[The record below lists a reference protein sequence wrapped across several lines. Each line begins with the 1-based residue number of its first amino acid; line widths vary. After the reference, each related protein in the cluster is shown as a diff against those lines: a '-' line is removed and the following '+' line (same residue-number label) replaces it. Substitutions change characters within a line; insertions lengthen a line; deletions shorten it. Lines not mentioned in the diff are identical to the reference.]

1 MSQAFESASVPSAP
15 FFLAD
20 HPALDFLNT
29 VAVVDGQPVDFLQ
42 SDEDVIRWLQRAS
55 LAEDGKLPRFAAS
68 TLLYS
73 ARTLR
78 ELIRNLIVKRKAG
91 TRADVAAFNAFLMKA
106 RSYPQLVWESRK
118 LPRLDRVR
126 ELKSPGQVL
135 APVAEAAADLLANGD
150 FDLIRKCED
159 ETCVLWFY
167 DRTKSHRRRWCSMAA
182 CGNRNKVKAFR
193 QRQQS

>member
-1 MSQAFESASVPSAP
+1 MSQPFESASVPSAP
-15 FFLAD
+15 LFLAD

-42 SDEDVIRWLQRAS
+42 SDEDVLRWLQRAN
-55 LAEDGKLPRFAAS
+55 LAEEGRLPRFAAS

-126 ELKSPGQVL
+126 ELKSPGQAL

-193 QRQQS
+193 QRQQG